1 MAIPARQ
8 IVDVSPRVINAGVP
22 DIAMSGLLLTKNALC
37 LYPDMTFASA
47 NAVGNYFGMDSN
59 EYKAAAKYFQSY
71 DNSFKKPANLKFGKR
86 IDSALAGSLI
96 GGGAASLATLKT
108 ITAGT
113 FKISINGTD
122 VTVSSLDLSACA
134 SMSAVAT
141 ALQAKIT
148 GTSVAYNS
156 NLNAFIVTSS
166 TTGATSAVAP
176 AVEISTET
184 TATQLGLTAAQGATA
199 IAGSA
204 ALSEAENMNAIVE
217 ADGNWASFACLYAA
231 SDSEILALAEWNS
244 EQKVEFL
251 FVAHTDTAAD
261 AVPTNASNLPNSLIN
276 LDVEG
281 TLVVFG
287 NIYHAV
293 LVMAIG
299 ASIDWN
305 RYNGLPSFAFRTQS
319 GLAASVTDETTAENL
334 LTMKTNYYGR
344 YASRVEDFT
353 FVYNGAMV
361 GGTFGYVDAYIGNIW
376 LRNALQNAILNGLQQ
391 VPRTPYN
398 DDGYNQIRA
407 WCADPINRG
416 INNGVIQKGV
426 VLSEAQKAQLYAE
439 IGINVADDIYTDG
452 YYLVVQDPGAQARVN
467 RESPVCGL
475 WYTYGGQVNKVE
487 LPATVIL

>member
-22 DIAMSGLLLTKNALC
+22 DLAMSGLLLTKNALC
-37 LYPDMTFASA
+37 LYPNMTFTSA
-47 NAVGNYFGMDSN
+47 NAVGNYFGMESD

-86 IDSALAGSLI
+86 VDSALAGSLI
-96 GGGAASLATLKT
+96 GGGASALATLKA

-113 FKISINGTD
+113 FTIDVDGTT
-122 VTVSSLDLSACA
+122 VTVSSLDLSACT

-141 ALQAKIT
+141 ALATKIT
-148 GTSVAYNS
+148 GTTVAYNS

-166 TTGATSAVAP
+166 TTGADSSVSVASE
-176 AVEISTET
+176 VSTGT
-184 TATQLGLTAAQGATA
+184 TATLLGLTAEKGAVTIDGMAAQSASANMKA
-199 IAGSA
+199 IS
-204 ALSEAENMNAIVE
+204 E
-217 ADGNWASFACLYAA
+217 ADGNWVSFACLYDATDA
-231 SDSEILALAEWNS
+231 EKIALAEWNS

-251 FVAHTDTAAD
+251 FVAHTETEAD
-261 AVPTNASNLPNSLIN
+261 AVPSNSSNLPNSLKD

-293 LVMAIG
+293 LIMAIG

-305 RYNGLPSFAFRTQS
+305 RFNGLCSYAFRAQS
-319 GLAASVTDETTAENL
+319 GLAASVTDKTTAENL
-334 LTMKTNYYGR
+334 LTENVNYYGR

-353 FVYNGAMV
+353 FLYDGKMV
-361 GGTFGYVDAYIGNIW
+361 GGTFNFVDAYIGNIW
-376 LRNALQNAILNGLQQ
+376 LRNALQNSILNGLQQ

-398 DDGYNQIRA
+398 TDGYNQIRA

-416 INNGVIQKGV
+416 INNGAIQKGV
-426 VLSEAQKAQLYAE
+426 KLSESQKAQLFAE
-439 IGINVADDIYTDG
+439 IGIDVADDIFTDG
-452 YYLVVQDPGAQARVN
+452 YYLVVNDPGAQARQN

>member
-22 DIAMSGLLLTKNALC
+22 DLAMSGLLLTKNALC
-37 LYPDMTFASA
+37 LYPDMTFTSA
-47 NAVGNYFGMDSN
+47 NAVGNYFGFDSD
-59 EYKAAAKYFQSY
+59 EYKAASKYFQSY

-86 IDSALAGSLI
+86 VDSALAGSLI
-96 GGGAASLATLKT
+96 GGSASALATLKT

-113 FKISINGTD
+113 FKISVDGTE
-122 VTVSSLDLSACA
+122 VTVSSLNLS
-134 SMSAVAT
+134 SVTTQSDVAT
-141 ALQAKIT
+141 ALEAKIS
-148 GTSVAYNS
+148 GTSVEYNS
-156 NLNAFIVTSS
+156 NLNAFIITSA
-166 TTGATSAVAP
+166 TTGASSSVAP
-176 AVEISTET
+176 AVEISSGT
-184 TATQLGLTAAQGATA
+184 TATLLGLTTEEGATT

-204 ALSEAENMNAIVE
+204 AQSASENMNAITE
-217 ADGNWASFACLYAA
+217 ADGNWASFACLYSATDA
-231 SDSEILALAEWNS
+231 EAIALAEWNN

-251 FVAHTDTAAD
+251 FVAHTNAD
-261 AVPTNASNLPNSLIN
+261 ADTVPTNASNLPNSLKT

-281 TLVVFG
+281 TLVLFG
-287 NIYHAV
+287 DIYHAV
-293 LVMAIG
+293 FVMAIG

-319 GLAASVTDETTAENL
+319 GLAASVTDEITAENL
-334 LTMKTNYYGR
+334 LSMKANYYGR

-353 FVYNGAMV
+353 FLYNGALV
-361 GGTFGYVDAYIGNIW
+361 GGNFGYVDAYIGNIW

-407 WCADPINRG
+407 WCADPISRG
-416 INNGVIQKGV
+416 INNGAIQKGV
-426 VLSEAQKAQLYAE
+426 KLSEAQKAQLYAE
-439 IGINVADDIYTDG
+439 IGLDVADDIYTDG